1 MANKKDLDALEF
13 ALGDDV
19 IREWND
25 PLTLELMCNPD
36 GSVWIEKAGSSP
48 KLIGQMEA
56 YNADNIC
63 RIVADSLGK
72 TFSKDQP
79 IIEGEW
85 PIDGSRFEGLVPPI
99 VASPSFT
106 LRKKASMVFT
116 LDQYVEQETMTPEQ
130 RRVLAD
136 AIREHANVLIV
147 GGTGSGKTTLVNG
160 LIDEV
165 VKSFPNERMVIIE
178 DTGEIQCA
186 AKNAVQLHSTV
197 TTSMTDLLKATLR
210 LRPDRILVGEVRG
223 PEALDLLMAWN
234 TGHPGGLA
242 TVHAN
247 SASAGLDR
255 LRLLISMNANA
266 PKDSEIL
273 IGEAIDYV
281 VFIARDLQKGR
292 KLQEIIRVDGYDAVT
307 KKYEFKSL

>member
-99 VASPSFT
+99 VGKSF
-106 LRKKASMVFT
+106 V
-116 LDQYVEQETMTPEQ
+116 YVEKEGLNGFHARSVRRAGNHDPGATP
-130 RRVLAD
+130 
-136 AIREHANVLIV
+136 
-147 GGTGSGKTTLVNG
+147 
-160 LIDEV
+160 
-165 VKSFPNERMVIIE
+165 
-178 DTGEIQCA
+178 
-186 AKNAVQLHSTV
+186 
-197 TTSMTDLLKATLR
+197 
-210 LRPDRILVGEVRG
+210 
-223 PEALDLLMAWN
+223 
-234 TGHPGGLA
+234 
-242 TVHAN
+242 
-247 SASAGLDR
+247 SACGC
-255 LRLLISMNANA
+255 
-266 PKDSEIL
+266 DS
-273 IGEAIDYV
+273 
-281 VFIARDLQKGR
+281 
-292 KLQEIIRVDGYDAVT
+292 
-307 KKYEFKSL
+307 